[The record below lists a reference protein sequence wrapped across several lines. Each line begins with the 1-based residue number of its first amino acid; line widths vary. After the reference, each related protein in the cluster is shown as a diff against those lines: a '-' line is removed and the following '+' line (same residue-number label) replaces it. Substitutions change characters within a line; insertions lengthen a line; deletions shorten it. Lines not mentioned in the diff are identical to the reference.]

1 MKKALLSL
9 VAGLFLSITASAN
22 TFYVSTTGA
31 DANPGSLAQP
41 WRTIQ
46 KAVDTIAAGDTIIVK
61 PGSYAGCRIGKS
73 GTAGG
78 VCTLMAETVGTVI
91 INSLSPAN
99 RHQSLIEIENFSS
112 TIRHWVIDGFELASA
127 QRYGIDL
134 RDTDF
139 ITVQNCKT
147 HNSGLTGIFLAF
159 CYHPLIQNN
168 ESYSNGEHGIYQSNS
183 GDYPTIIGNK
193 LHHNFAAGLHMN
205 GDRNFTPGDGIISFA
220 TVEKNIIWENGAGG
234 GSGINCDGV
243 SDSIFRNNLLYN
255 NHASGI
261 SLYAIDASQG
271 SSRNRVYNNT
281 IVMPSN
287 GRWCVNIPPSSSG
300 QSNPVGNDIRNN
312 ILYTSHTFRGSVSI
326 YSASAAGF
334 SSDYNIVVNRF
345 STDDGNTNRSLASWQ
360 ALGYDQHSL
369 IATPDQLFTNAAAN
383 DYTLKSGSPAIDAGV
398 SLSGDVNEDI
408 TGAPRPRGVEFDIGC
423 YEAAGASGPSAPVAD
438 FMGSPLSG
446 VAPLG
451 VGFTDLSSGIAT
463 SWSWDFGDG
472 GASTQRNPAH
482 TYQNAGSFTV
492 RLTAS
497 NAGGQNTNTK
507 TAYVVVS
514 APVSPPVAGFEASPT
529 SGTAP
534 LNVQFTDQ
542 STGAASWSWNF
553 GDGAISTDP
562 NPAHIYGS
570 GGSFTVTLTVSNSAG
585 PNSKTRVGYI
595 TVAAPPLAP
604 GADFTGSPLSGI
616 GSLNVQFTD
625 QSTGSP
631 SGWAWSFGD
640 GGTSS
645 QRNPSHTYTT
655 AGSFTVLLTV
665 WNATGQ
671 TTRTRANYVT
681 VTPASAVDYF
691 CASATIETGKL
702 IDGDHESVHAADD
715 LYLRIKTSE
724 LDGAFSDVITY
735 AFDTRLASLAS
746 LAVTTESRSKAAPVR
761 QQIYLFNYSSGQ
773 WEQLDDREISTK
785 KEITMTVAAL
795 NPALYL
801 SAAGEIRVRIKTGD
815 VAGGRWKHFV
825 NLVKIT
831 AAP

>member
-1 MKKALLSL
+1 MKIALLSL
-9 VAGLFLSITASAN
+9 AAGLILSITASAN

-31 DANPGSLAQP
+31 DTNPGSQAQP

-61 PGSYAGCRIGKS
+61 PGTYAGCRIGKS
-73 GTAGG
+73 GSINGS
-78 VCTLMAETVGTVI
+78 CTLMAETPGTVI

-99 RHQSLIEIENFSS
+99 RHQSLIEIENFSA
-112 TIRHWVIDGFELASA
+112 TIRYWVIDGFELAGA

-139 ITVQNCKT
+139 ITVQNCKA

-183 GDYPTIIGNK
+183 GDFPTIIGNR
-193 LHHNFAAGLHMN
+193 LHHNFAAGIHMN
-205 GDRNFTPGDGIISFA
+205 GDRNFTPGDGVISFA
-220 TVEKNIIWENGAGG
+220 VVEKNIIWENGAGG

-243 SDSIFRNNLLYN
+243 SDSVFRNNLLYN

-261 SLYAIDASQG
+261 SLYAIDASEG

-281 IVMPSN
+281 IVMPAN

-300 QSNPVGNDIRNN
+300 QPNPAGNDVRNN
-312 ILYTSHTFRGSVSI
+312 ILYLSHTFRGSVSI
-326 YSASAAGF
+326 YSASAPGF
-334 SSDYNIVVNRF
+334 SSDYNVVVNRF

-360 ALGYDQHSL
+360 ALGYDQHSI
-369 IATPDQLFTNAAAN
+369 IATPDQLFSNAAGN
-383 DYTLKSGSPAIDAGV
+383 DYSLKSGSPAIDAGV
-398 SLSGDVNEDI
+398 SLSSDVHEDI
-408 TGAPRPRGVEFDIGC
+408 TGAPRPRGPEFDIGC
-423 YEAAGASGPSAPVAD
+423 YEAAGASGPSAPVSD
-438 FMGSPLSG
+438 FMGAPLAG

-451 VGFTDLSSGIAT
+451 VQFTDLSSGNAT
-463 SWSWDFGDG
+463 AWSWDFGDG
-472 GASTQRNPAH
+472 GTSTQRNPAH

-507 TAYVVVS
+507 TAYVAVS
-514 APVSPPVAGFEASPT
+514 APVSPPVAGFVASPT
-529 SGTAP
+529 SGTVP
-534 LNVQFTDQ
+534 LAVQFTDQ

-553 GDGAISTDP
+553 GDGATSTER
-562 NPAHIYGS
+562 NPAHTYGS

-585 PNSKTRVGYI
+585 PNVKTRVGYI

-604 GADFTGSPLSGI
+604 GADFTANPLAGTAP
-616 GSLNVQFTD
+616 LNVQFTD

-631 SGWAWSFGD
+631 TAWTWSFGD

-645 QRNPSHTYTT
+645 QRNPSHTYTA
-655 AGSFTVLLTV
+655 AGSFTVSLTV
-665 WNATGQ
+665 SNAAGQ
-671 TTRTRANYVT
+671 TTRTRTGYVT
-681 VTPASAVDYF
+681 VAPAAALDYF
-691 CASATIETGKL
+691 CQSLVIDVGKL
-702 IDGDHESVHAADD
+702 IEGDHASVHASDD
-715 LYLRIKTSE
+715 SYLRIKASE
-724 LDGAFSDVITY
+724 LDGAFSDVIMYT
-735 AFDTRLASLAS
+735 FDSQLASLSS
-746 LAVTTESRSKAAPVR
+746 LAITSQSRSKGAPVR
-761 QQIYLFNYSSGQ
+761 QQILLFNYSSGE
-773 WEQLDDREISTK
+773 WESIDDRAITTN
-785 KEITMTVAAL
+785 KEFNTTVGVA
-795 NPALYL
+795 NPARYL
-801 SAAGEIRVRIKTGD
+801 SAAGEVRVRMQTGD
-815 VAGGRWKHFV
+815 VSGGRWKHLV

>member
-9 VAGLFLSITASAN
+9 TAGLFLSITASAN

-31 DANPGSLAQP
+31 DTNPGSLAQP

-99 RHQSLIEIENFSS
+99 RHQSLIEIENFTS
-112 TIRHWVIDGFELASA
+112 TIRYWVIDGFECASA

-139 ITVQNCKT
+139 ITVQNCKA

-168 ESYSNGEHGIYQSNS
+168 ESYSNGEHGVYQSNS

-220 TVEKNIIWENGAGG
+220 TVEKNMIWENGAGG

-261 SLYAIDASQG
+261 SLYAIDASEG

-300 QSNPVGNDIRNN
+300 QPNPVGNDIRNN

-334 SSDYNIVVNRF
+334 SSDYNVVVNRF
-345 STDDGNTNRSLASWQ
+345 STDDGNTNRSLVSWQ
-360 ALGYDQHSL
+360 ALGYDQHSI

-398 SLSGDVNEDI
+398 TLSGDVSEDI
-408 TGAPRPRGVEFDIGC
+408 TGAARPRGLQFDIGC
-423 YEAAGASGPSAPVAD
+423 YEAAPALGPSAPVAD
-438 FMGSPLSG
+438 FMGSPLAG
-446 VAPLG
+446 VTPLG
-451 VGFTDLSSGIAT
+451 VGFTDLSSGNAT
-463 SWSWDFGDG
+463 AWSWDFGDG
-472 GASTQRNPAH
+472 GASTEQNPRH

-507 TAYVVVS
+507 AAYVAVS
-514 APVSPPVAGFEASPT
+514 APVSPPVAGFVADRT

-534 LNVQFTDQ
+534 LTVQFTDQ
-542 STGAASWSWNF
+542 STGASSWSWNF
-553 GDGAISTDP
+553 GDGATSTDA
-562 NPAHIYGS
+562 NPIHIYGS
-570 GGSFTVTLTVSNSAG
+570 GGSFTVTLTVSNAAG
-585 PNSKTRVGYI
+585 PNTKTRVGYI

-604 GADFTGSPLSGI
+604 GADFTANPLSG
-616 GSLNVQFTD
+616 SVPLNVQFSD

-631 SGWAWSFGD
+631 SAWAWSFGD

-645 QRNPSHTYTT
+645 QRNPSHTYTA
-655 AGSFTVLLTV
+655 AGNFTVSLTV
-665 WNATGQ
+665 SNSSGQ
-671 TTRTRANYVT
+671 TMQSRFGYIT
-681 VTPASAVDYF
+681 VAPATAVDYF
-691 CASATIETGKL
+691 CQSLVIDAGKL
-702 IDGDHESVHAADD
+702 IDGDHDSVHAADD
-715 LYLRIKTSE
+715 LYLRIKASQ
-724 LDGAFSDVITY
+724 LDGLFSDVITY
-735 AFDTRLASLAS
+735 AFDTRLASLSS
-746 LAVTTESRSKAAPVR
+746 LAVTLESRSKTAPVR
-761 QQIYLFNYSSGQ
+761 QQVFLFNYSSGQ
-773 WEQLDDREISTK
+773 WEQIDDREITSK
-785 KEITMTVAAL
+785 KELSTTVGAT
-795 NPALYL
+795 NPSRYL
-801 SAAGEIRVRIKTGD
+801 SAAGEVRCRIQTGD